1 MIKNL
6 CKENLSKEDKYMI
19 RLTDE
24 ERLLERKEGK
34 IDMIKN
40 MLKINMD
47 INTIAEVSGL
57 DIKDI
62 EELKK
67 K

>member
-1 MIKNL
+1 
-6 CKENLSKEDKYMI
+6 MI